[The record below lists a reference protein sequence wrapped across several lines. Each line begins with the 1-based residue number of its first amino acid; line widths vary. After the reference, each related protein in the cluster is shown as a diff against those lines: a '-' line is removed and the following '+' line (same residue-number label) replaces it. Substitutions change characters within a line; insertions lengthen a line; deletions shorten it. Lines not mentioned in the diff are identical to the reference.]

1 MKLIIEIPEE
11 LKNKIDDAN
20 EDNYKTYIW
29 WFETTLYCAIKNGTP
44 IPDNATNGEIM
55 QMMFP
60 NGVTAKFATF
70 MRFVVGEDEYINCAY
85 DWWNAPY
92 QKGGTTRKNCEYR
105 HENGNCLKVGG
116 FCTSV
121 DDEHCVKGG
130 KE

>member
-1 MKLIIEIPEE
+1 MQIVIDIPIEIYEE
-11 LKNKIDDAN
+11 
-20 EDNYKTYIW
+20 
-29 WFETTLYCAIKNGTP
+29 AIKSGYSHLYDEDVANAVADGTP
-44 IPDNATNGEIM
+44 IPDNATNGQVI
-55 QMMFP
+55 QTLFKP
-60 NGVTAKFATF
+60 NRVERTDDD
-70 MRFVVGEDEYINCAY
+70 VIVENY
-85 DWWNAPY
+85 DFSKKWWNSPY